1 MGSGGQGRSDGT
13 WGREKWAKIYSAYTE
28 GLSSEE
34 VERLF
39 RHETRDAWRFF
50 TSEKEREDLKDK
62 SWDERLWR
70 GTKALFVG
78 FILKLS
84 PVRRVIYTVAALF
97 FVLGMVLLVR
107 DTGSP
112 GFYLLAS
119 FLLFNLLLGLEL
131 ADKLMLKSDLMI
143 ARRIQFTLLPP
154 EKYRREGVVDV
165 YGASIPA
172 NTVGGDY
179 YDVLEIED
187 GKLLLAIGD
196 VSGKGIPAAL
206 LMAYL
211 QASLRALIA
220 DGRTDLVELMSTL
233 NRHIFLNTP
242 SNKLITF
249 FLAKLDFEQGRLWYC
264 NAGHNRPLL
273 LKRDGQLEEL
283 SEGGLPLGIREEQ
296 PYQQGE
302 LGVKPGDLLY
312 GYTDGVTEAE
322 RESGEQFEEERLRQ
336 ALRRYAG
343 QDPEA
348 ICRMILK
355 EVRDFVKGNRFRD
368 DLTMLIARLENKAD
382 ASQAGPPPPP
392 PDPPS

>member
-1 MGSGGQGRSDGT
+1 MEKGGQQTSGSA

-28 GLSSEE
+28 GLSSQE

-50 TSEKEREDLKDK
+50 ISEKEREDLKEK
-62 SWDERLWR
+62 NWDDRLWQ

-84 PVRRVIYTVAALF
+84 PVRRVIYTLAALLF
-97 FVLGMVLLVR
+97 LLGMVLLVQ
-107 DTGSP
+107 DAGSP
-112 GFYLLAS
+112 GFYLLLS

-154 EKYRREGVVDV
+154 ERYRREGVVDV
-165 YGASIPA
+165 YAASIPA

-179 YDVLEIED
+179 YDVLELP
-187 GKLLLAIGD
+187 GGQLLLAIGD

-220 DGRTDLVELMSTL
+220 DGRTDLVEIMSAL
-233 NRHIFLNTP
+233 NRHIYRNTP

-249 FLAKLDFEQGRLWYC
+249 FLAKVDFKEKRLWYC
-264 NAGHNRPLL
+264 NAGHNRPILL
-273 LKRDGQLEEL
+273 RADGRITEL
-283 SEGGLPLGIREEQ
+283 SIGGLPLGIREELR
-296 PYQQGE
+296 YEQGQE
-302 LGVKPGDLLY
+302 GLTPGDLLY
-312 GYTDGVTEAE
+312 GYTDGVTEAD
-322 RESGEQFEEERLRQ
+322 RESGEQFEEQRLRL
-336 ALRRYAG
+336 ALRRHAG
-343 QDPEA
+343 QPPEA
-348 ICRMILK
+348 ICRNVLK
-355 EVRDFVKGNRFRD
+355 EVSDFVKGNRFRD
-368 DLTMLIARLENKAD
+368 DLTMLIARLEDGEDGAN
-382 ASQAGPPPPP
+382 STPPPPP
-392 PDPPS
+392 PKLPS